1 MMAQRTKIF
10 RKRLLLVYLA
20 IILIAIL
27 LNSLG
32 KGTKNKIASSCVS
45 TVFYPFKSG
54 WSMMRNFKNYREENL
69 RLKRELASLRVVVDR
84 LLKYEKENE
93 RLKKILNFRE
103 KKGVA
108 LLLGEIVGRGVPR
121 YSGSAVVNVGTKDGV
136 AKNLP
141 AVVPEGLVGKVVY
154 VNAKSS
160 VVQFITD
167 PGFRASVMDR
177 RSRVVGILQPKRT
190 GHLIMSNVPLTEDV
204 QPGDEIVTSGL
215 GGVFP
220 KGLRVG
226 YVVDVSAKPDR
237 IFKNI
242 EIAPFADAAGIE
254 ELFILLGSSEADSL

>member
-1 MMAQRTKIF
+1 MAQRTKIF
-10 RKRLLLVYLA
+10 RKRLLLVYLV

-93 RLKKILNFRE
+93 RLKKILNFKE
-103 KKGVA
+103 KKGVS

-141 AVVPEGLVGKVVY
+141 AVVPEGLVGKVV
-154 VNAKSS
+154 
-160 VVQFITD
+160 
-167 PGFRASVMDR
+167 
-177 RSRVVGILQPKRT
+177 
-190 GHLIMSNVPLTEDV
+190 
-204 QPGDEIVTSGL
+204 
-215 GGVFP
+215 
-220 KGLRVG
+220 
-226 YVVDVSAKPDR
+226 
-237 IFKNI
+237 
-242 EIAPFADAAGIE
+242 
-254 ELFILLGSSEADSL
+254 